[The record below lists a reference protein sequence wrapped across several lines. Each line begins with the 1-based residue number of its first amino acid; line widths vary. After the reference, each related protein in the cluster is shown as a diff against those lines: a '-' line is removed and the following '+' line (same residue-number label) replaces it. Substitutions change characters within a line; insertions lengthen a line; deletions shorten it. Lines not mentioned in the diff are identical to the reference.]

1 VVTISYRNQ
10 VRIVFLVVPALA
22 VAVLAIAGSMPGMP
36 RHQQPFRTIPASM
49 ELGASPRIPGTFA
62 LLGSAQ
68 APAIPGTAAT
78 STASATPAGG
88 ATSSA
93 PDRYKNPIGPGLTPE
108 RVDMGV
114 DYGGTGPVYALGNG
128 TITNV
133 WNPGWP
139 GGVFI
144 GLQLSDGSGRYIYY
158 AENISPAVQAGQA
171 VTGGQLT
178 GYATGGGIE
187 VGWAAPPG
195 TGQTMAD
202 LTGQDKAGLA
212 QGDAGD
218 YPTGYGANFSS
229 LVSSLGGPA
238 GIISGPVQGTQPR

>member
-1 VVTISYRNQ
+1 MVTIRDRNQ
-10 VRIVFLVVPALA
+10 IRIALLAVPALA
-22 VAVLAIAGSMPGMP
+22 AAVLAIAGSTPGMP
-36 RHQQPFRTIPASM
+36 HHQQPFRTIPASM
-49 ELGASPRIPGTFA
+49 ELGASPTIPGTFP
-62 LLGSAQ
+62 LLVSSQ
-68 APAIPGTAAT
+68 PPTIPGTAAT
-78 STASATPAGG
+78 SAASGTPDG
-88 ATSSA
+88 ATGSA
-93 PDRYKNPIGPGLTPE
+93 QDQFKDPIGPGLTPE

-144 GLQLSDGSGRYIYY
+144 GLQLSDGSGRYVYY
-158 AENISPAVQAGQA
+158 AEDISPAVQVGQA

-202 LTGQDKAGLA
+202 LTGQDTAGLA
-212 QGDAGD
+212 QGDPGY
-218 YPTGYGANFSS
+218 YPTGYGVNFSN
-229 LVSSLGGPA
+229 LISSLGGPA
-238 GIISGPVQGTQPR
+238 GIISGPVQGTQPG